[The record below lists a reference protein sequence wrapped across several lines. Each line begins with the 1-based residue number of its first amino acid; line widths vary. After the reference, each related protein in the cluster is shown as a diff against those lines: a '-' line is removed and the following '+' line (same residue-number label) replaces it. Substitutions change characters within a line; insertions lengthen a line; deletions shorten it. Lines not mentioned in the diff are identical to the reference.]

1 VSISFL
7 WNYSSA
13 KKGQETIVFQTA
25 RSFFD
30 QIVITRRWNA
40 GHGGVYVLIND
51 DTHPN
56 PYLEDPLRDI
66 EVNRNLKL
74 TKVNPA
80 FMTRQIA
87 EIAAQQKGIY
97 FHITSLKPIRPEN
110 KPTARE
116 EKALKSFETGRK
128 EIGEIITGESGKYFF
143 YMAPLI
149 TEKGCLKCHA
159 KQGYKEGDIRGGIS
173 VTLPFLPILPL
184 MALII
189 GHFTIGLSG
198 ICGIV
203 FFGVK
208 LDKAYK
214 KIKQQAVIDALTDIP
229 NRRSFSEQILREFR
243 DSRRN
248 KLPLSVIMC
257 DIDNFKSYNDTYGH
271 NKGDE
276 CLKQV
281 AQIIRSTLQR
291 PRDFCARY
299 GGEEF
304 VIILPDTSREG
315 AVSVAEEIRGNIQ
328 NTKIPHPKSLPLGIV
343 SLSLGV
349 STMSSDV
356 FTSPEELVKQ
366 ADKALYMAKQKGRN
380 RIEI

>member
-1 VSISFL
+1 MRKAIFIISACWILLVSISFL

-13 KKGQETIVFQTA
+13 KKGQETIAYQAA

-189 GHFTIGLSG
+189 GHLTIGLSG

-281 AQIIRSTLQR
+281 AQIKEHVTTT
-291 PRDFCARY
+291 P
-299 GGEEF
+299 
-304 VIILPDTSREG
+304 
-315 AVSVAEEIRGNIQ
+315 
-328 NTKIPHPKSLPLGIV
+328 
-343 SLSLGV
+343 
-349 STMSSDV
+349 
-356 FTSPEELVKQ
+356 
-366 ADKALYMAKQKGRN
+366 
-380 RIEI
+380 